1 MNYYQLK
8 RFRMRNFD
16 ILVIFILFFLT
27 SCNSGSTKSDTKSMV
42 KTQKSYTFSLAQW
55 SLHRE
60 IEPGKLD
67 ILISISSK
75 FSSNLSFIG
84 SYKLREDSLRT

>member
-1 MNYYQLK
+1 MK
-8 RFRMRNFD
+8 NFD
-16 ILVIFILFFLT
+16 ILAIFILFFLT

-60 IEPGKLD
+60 IETGKLD
-67 ILISISSK
+67 PFDFPRAAKELGFEAVEWVSH
-75 FSSNLSFIG
+75 L
-84 SYKLREDSLRT
+84 